1 MSEHVQPLL
10 DKLRAEGAAV
20 YARLTALTPEQW
32 AAPLSEAAGAWRARD
47 LLAHLV
53 SAERGHQRLI
63 AEVAQG
69 GAGSPAGFD
78 VDRYN
83 AEQVAA
89 LQARVPAELLAELLA
104 VRKDT
109 LALVASLSEADLARR
124 GRHPALGDD
133 ATLADFIRII
143 TVHARMHLRE
153 LTRSQTQAGAPTEST
168 KKTIFRGR

>member
-1 MSEHVQPLL
+1 MSEQIPLL
-10 DKLRAEGAAV
+10 LEKLRAEGAAV
-20 YARLTALTPEQW
+20 YARLAALTPEQW
-32 AAPLSEAAGAWRARD
+32 AAPLGEAAGAWRARD

-63 AEVAQG
+63 AEVAHG
-69 GAGSPAGFD
+69 GAGSPVGFD

-83 AEQVAA
+83 AEHVAA
-89 LQARVPAELLAELLA
+89 LQAREPVELLAELLD
-104 VRKDT
+104 VREGT
-109 LALVASLSEADLARR
+109 LVLVASLSEADLARR

-153 LTRSQTQAGAPTEST
+153 LPRSQGAD
-168 KKTIFRGR
+168 KKPF

>member
-1 MSEHVQPLL
+1 MNEHIQPLL
-10 DKLRAEGAAV
+10 DKLRTEGAAV
-20 YARLTALTPEQW
+20 HARLAALTPEQW
-32 AAPLSEAAGAWRARD
+32 TAPLSDAAGAWRARD

-63 AEVAQG
+63 ADVAQG
-69 GAGSPAGFD
+69 GPGSPAGFD

-89 LQARVPAELLAELLA
+89 LQARAPAELLVEFLA
-104 VRKDT
+104 VREAT
-109 LALVASLSEADLARR
+109 LALVASLSDEDLARR

-153 LTRSQTQAGAPTEST
+153 LPRSQGAD
-168 KKTIFRGR
+168 KKSF

>member
-1 MSEHVQPLL
+1 MSEHIQSLL
-10 DKLRAEGAAV
+10 DKLRAESAAV
-20 YARLTALTPEQW
+20 YVRLAALTPDQW

-53 SAERGHQRLI
+53 SAEMGHQRLI
-63 AEVAQG
+63 SEVAQG
-69 GAGSPAGFD
+69 GPGSPAGFD

-89 LQARVPAELLAELLA
+89 LQARAPAELLAEFLA
-104 VRKDT
+104 VREAT
-109 LALVASLSEADLARR
+109 LALVASLSDEDLARR

-153 LTRSQTQAGAPTEST
+153 LPRSQTQAGAPTEST
-168 KKTIFRGR
+168 

>member
-1 MSEHVQPLL
+1 MSEHIQSLL

-20 YARLTALTPEQW
+20 YARLAALTPGQW
-32 AAPLSEAAGAWRARD
+32 AAPLSDSAGAWQARD

-53 SAERGHQRLI
+53 SAEMGHQRLI
-63 AEVAQG
+63 SEVAQG
-69 GAGSPAGFD
+69 GPGSPAGFD

-89 LQARVPAELLAELLA
+89 LQARAPAELLAEFLA
-104 VRKDT
+104 VREAT
-109 LALVASLSEADLARR
+109 LALVASLSDEDLARR

-153 LTRSQTQAGAPTEST
+153 LARSQTQAGAPTEST
-168 KKTIFRGR
+168 